1 MGDNIAV
8 RRKKRQGVTM
18 ANFKK
23 CLACFALL
31 FWAPAMP
38 VLAASSAASSAS
50 DSLSTSV
57 GSISG
62 SIQKSSD
69 SSSKAN
75 DVAEGDYKIIDV
87 AAVSER
93 PGIVRMKLQA
103 LVDQVADR
111 EFFLYLPQKAFDQG
125 NLGNGRIVTVRKR
138 SYGGEFANRDTRQV
152 FFLVLTDDWYRE
164 LQANAVVL

>member
-1 MGDNIAV
+1 
-8 RRKKRQGVTM
+8 M

-31 FWAPAMP
+31 FWATALP

-75 DVAEGDYKIIDV
+75 GVAEGDYKIIDI
-87 AAVSER
+87 AVVPER
-93 PGIVRMKLQA
+93 PGTVRMKLQA
-103 LVDQVADR
+103 LVDDAADR

-125 NLGNGRIVTVRKR
+125 HLSPGGIVTARKR
-138 SYGGEFANRDTRQV
+138 PYGAEFANRDTRQV
-152 FFLVLTDDWYRE
+152 FFLVLNDDWYRE